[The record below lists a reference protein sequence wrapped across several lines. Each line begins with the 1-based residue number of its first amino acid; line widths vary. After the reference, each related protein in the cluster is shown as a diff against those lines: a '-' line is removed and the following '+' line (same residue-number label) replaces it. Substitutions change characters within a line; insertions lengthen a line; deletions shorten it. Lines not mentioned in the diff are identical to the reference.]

1 MFDGDRFYTGDLGF
15 KDDQGWVYIT
25 GRSKNVIVTKTG
37 KNIYPE
43 ELEVLVNSL
52 PMVTDCMVYGKEEED
67 GRDMIVAAQ
76 ILPDEEYIRENI
88 SENMTEE
95 EMFDM
100 FKEEVHRINMTLPDY
115 KRIRNI
121 MLRKEDFIRTT
132 TKKIKRQENL

>member
-1 MFDGDRFYTGDLGF
+1 
-15 KDDQGWVYIT
+15 
-25 GRSKNVIVTKTG
+25 
-37 KNIYPE
+37 
-43 ELEVLVNSL
+43 
-52 PMVTDCMVYGKEEED
+52 MVYGKEEED

-76 ILPDEEYIRENI
+76 ILPDDEYIKENI

-100 FKEEVHRINMTLPDY
+100 FKEEVHKINMTLPDY